1 MMIDKIRV
9 SLHDALESRRGDAVA
24 AVRVPK
30 ILARKLNRFL
40 GDPLCSAGDLDKRRA
55 ALAKL
60 AAPKSAVQTKLERAA
75 APVVVYFEKDRNQRQ
90 LDRVEELLK
99 SRAIAYRTL
108 DVTGDEAT
116 LAFVMREAKCE
127 EDDLPIVY
135 VAGTPVGAYNELVD
149 WDVSGK
155 LAAAV
160 SGGDPRSTS

>member
-1 MMIDKIRV
+1 VLGRIRTKLHGIIDNP
-9 SLHDALESRRGDAVA
+9 RGDAIA

-30 ILARKLNRFL
+30 MFARRVNDLL
-40 GDPLCSAGDLDKRRA
+40 GSPLCSAEDLEKRRA

-60 AAPKSAVQTKLERAA
+60 ESLRGAAAPVTVKREA
-75 APVVVYFEKDRNQRQ
+75 APVVVYFEKDRNQR
-90 LDRVEELLK
+90 LIERVQELLA
-99 SRAIAYRTL
+99 SREIAYRAL

-135 VAGTPVGAYNELVD
+135 VAGTPVGGYNELVE

-155 LAAAV
+155 LK
-160 SGGDPRSTS
+160 TSVFG